1 MKKIFLLLT
10 VFSMVFTSCDP
21 LEDIYTDVDANSSA
35 VVGDVIYTLTDE
47 DYEELDLSY
56 GSFNSEED
64 AKAALPDFLLNK
76 YPVWGKGS
84 SALIEYQLYIGNA
97 PGVSDYTNASTY
109 EFTNSDYATTGSDA
123 FGFYP
128 NVNEI
133 DQIPAIL
140 SAQVENPTEGQ
151 IVLAKYKKY
160 IETPVVGL
168 ANIVEYNFAG
178 SMEGWTV
185 VEESGTGDVWTSN
198 SGYVQ
203 GNGFQIGA
211 NVEWL
216 VSPSIDLT
224 AEGNLKF
231 QIAHAQ
237 KYYSDQSLLK
247 ILVSTDYTDDITTAT
262 WDEITLAT
270 SPGVDTYDLS
280 ENYDFS
286 AYDGENINIAFKY
299 ESTDTDA
306 GRWRIES
313 LALKVLG
320 ATGET
325 SRKGAFYMYSS
336 GEWEAVE
343 GVYFVSSADFD
354 SMGEASGQP
363 GRYDNFGSSTPPGD
377 YLPTF
382 LNIKYPYALEGD
394 ALTVIYDYFSSS
406 SGAQVRGDLYTKNA
420 GAWSGFETTISTSL
434 QLAHDGT
441 SWVPDNTIKY
451 ELVAADYDLIADTYR
466 DVPEYAAAVTNLESY
481 GNISTFNWEP
491 EQIDAAINTVITK
504 NFPGMEEGQK
514 FAITVYVYDGSS
526 HNIVINYILDGGV
539 YVRN

>member
-224 AEGNLKF
+224 AESNLKF

-247 ILVSTDYTDDITTAT
+247 ILVSTDYTDDIATAT